1 MSVNDVLG
9 GIVVRAMAELDR
21 VREQIAYFK
30 YWQGIMMVTA
40 ISLFGWLITAAED
53 APFSRVVLA
62 LIGVVALTSGILVLH
77 RRIERRIDRLGNL

>member
-1 MSVNDVLG
+1 
-9 GIVVRAMAELDR
+9 MAQLDR

-62 LIGVVALTSGILVLH
+62 LIGVVALTLSIVVVH
-77 RRIERRIDRLGNL
+77 RHIARRIDEIGNL